1 MTNDDELG
9 YPEEDFKSI
18 PKDTKIFIIFDPQDM
33 DSYAARNK
41 TVDQLEL
48 AGFTN
53 IHNHS
58 VAYYGKILDGSYDIN
73 LQIEQ
78 ADRKFIEAS
87 HRLPLMMYNRDPH
100 LDHSDARAIRK
111 SLLEHYTHTLLLRKI
126 RALKK
131 QVIVLQAGVIFRDLY
146 TPTSHG
152 VHRNFINRELLNLSF
167 EPLVTLTGN
176 EYSNQDY
183 TAGYW
188 VSPKAAKQLVGH
200 LTNNNGMITKTL
212 DSTLHSFYY
221 HEVIRNRQ
229 KGGEDQLFDE
239 IPSRYT
245 MFVREN

>member
-9 YPEEDFKSI
+9 YPEEDFKSV

-33 DSYAARNK
+33 DSYTARNK
-41 TVDQLEL
+41 TANQLEL
-48 AGFTN
+48 AGFTS

-58 VAYYGKILDGSYDIN
+58 VAYYGKILDGSYGIN
-73 LQIEQ
+73 MQIEQ
-78 ADRKFIEAS
+78 ADRDFIES
-87 HRLPLMMYNRDPH
+87 SNRLPFKTYTRDPH
-100 LDHSDARAIRK
+100 LDHTDVRAIRK
-111 SLLEHYTHTLLLRKI
+111 SLLEYYTHTLLLRKI

-167 EPLVTLTGN
+167 EPLVSLTEN
-176 EYSNQDY
+176 EFQNQDY

-200 LTNNNGMITKTL
+200 LTNNEGMITKTL
-212 DSTLHSFYY
+212 DSTLHCFYY
-221 HEVIRNRQ
+221 HDVVRNREV
-229 KGGEDQLFDE
+229 GGEDQLFDE
-239 IPSRYT
+239 IPSNYL
-245 MFVREN
+245 MFNREN